1 MRYNATLAEEEN
13 QKWSNRQPKATLDV
27 CSEKCFNWENDFI
40 RTIENIF
47 NEDITGRLGDE
58 LVCAESYNVG
68 PHTTLGT
75 FPYMY
80 RGTHLS
86 RLRILR
92 IRSFFIF
99 SIIFLYIFVV

>member
-1 MRYNATLAEEEN
+1 MVRYNATLADEEN

-75 FPYMY
+75 FPQVKNYV
-80 RGTHLS
+80 T
-86 RLRILR
+86 
-92 IRSFFIF
+92 
-99 SIIFLYIFVV
+99 

>member
-80 RGTHLS
+80 E
-86 RLRILR
+86 
-92 IRSFFIF
+92 
-99 SIIFLYIFVV
+99 LYLMVALESPHKLKTLWK